1 MNEAAQIIIYGSLAK
16 QTGLREKAIS
26 AHEPADQL
34 ATTHYELATGIGR
47 HVPRLE
53 EVINGA

>member
-1 MNEAAQIIIYGSLAK
+1 MNESAQIIMYGSFSEK
-16 QTGLREKAIS
+16 TWLREKAIS
-26 AHEPADQL
+26 AYGPADQL

-53 EVINGA
+53 GATNGT